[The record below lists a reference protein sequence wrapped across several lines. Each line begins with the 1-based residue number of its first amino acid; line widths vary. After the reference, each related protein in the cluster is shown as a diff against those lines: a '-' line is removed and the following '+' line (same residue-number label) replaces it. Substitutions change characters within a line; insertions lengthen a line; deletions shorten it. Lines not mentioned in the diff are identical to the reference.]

1 MPPLSKNFLSQLIFG
16 VFLAVVF
23 LMSGTPPALSIFLG
37 IVGGFSVGFFSTTSK
52 TSPQAPVI
60 GSSEG
65 IDAGLKY
72 WLFFML
78 GFVFLGYLPPMA
90 ILLGAIAALGGGWI
104 IAWWEA
110 REDTRTQLPVDDI
123 SESDVELLTERPR
136 KRIRNPIRRFRKARG
151 FNFPR
156 LWRR

>member
-16 VFLAVVF
+16 LFLAVVF
-23 LMSGTPPALSIFLG
+23 LMTGTEPALSIFLG
-37 IVGGFSVGFFSTTSK
+37 IVGGFSVGLFSNTTK
-52 TSPQAPVI
+52 TSPQPPVI

-78 GFVFLGYLPPMA
+78 GFVFLGYQPPMA

-110 REDTRTQLPVDDI
+110 KEDSRTQLPVDDI
-123 SESDVELLTERPR
+123 SEADIEVLTERPR
-136 KRIRNPIRRFRKARG
+136 RSIRKAARRFRKARG